1 MQAGARTEWRQFW
14 TLPIAAAL
22 GNSTTV
28 VHFYSLGPFMAPLNE
43 EFGWSRAQVSL
54 GLTVANFV
62 SVGFGILIGV
72 MIDRIG
78 PRRVGLAGTV
88 FICAA
93 IAMLGTATG
102 SMANWF
108 LLWAL
113 LALGAASIQPTVWTS
128 AVASRFDSSRGLA
141 IAVTISGAGVA
152 ASIVP
157 GLTTWLTANYGWRS
171 AYAGLGLLW
180 AIAVLPML
188 LLFFRGAHDKSVK
201 GADKGTRLAGDL
213 LPGVTVKQGLR
224 MPAFYQ
230 LSLAGMVFSFAV
242 IGMIVHFVPVLQDRG
257 LHALTAASIAGLVGL
272 SSIAGR
278 FGTGFLLDRFPGE
291 KVAMISF
298 MLPSVAALL
307 LLSGGGTWTLSAAAL
322 VIGLSLGSELDV
334 IVYLATRHFGLRRF
348 GVLFASMMVAVGLGT
363 GLGPVA
369 AGTVFD
375 MTGSYTIFIW
385 AVIPL
390 VLIGAALVGTL
401 GPYPEHERRE
411 G

>member
-28 VHFYSLGPFMAPLNE
+28 VHFYSLGPFMEPLNQ

-62 SVGFGILIGV
+62 SAGVGVGIGV
-72 MIDRIG
+72 LIDRLG
-78 PRRVGLAGTV
+78 PRRVGLAGTA

-108 LLWAL
+108 MLWAL
-113 LALGAASIQPTVWTS
+113 LAVGAASIQPTVWTS
-128 AVASRFDSSRGLA
+128 AVASRFDTSRGIA
-141 IAVTISGAGVA
+141 IAVTICGAGVA

-157 GLTTWLTANYGWRS
+157 GLTTWLTANYGWRMG
-171 AYAGLGLLW
+171 YAGLGLIW
-180 AIAVLPML
+180 AVIVLPML
-188 LLFFRGAHDKSVK
+188 FLFFRGAHDMSNK
-201 GADKGTRLAGDL
+201 GADKGKRLAGDL
-213 LPGVTVKQGLR
+213 LPGVTVNEGMRK
-224 MPAFYQ
+224 PAFYQ
-230 LSLAGMVFSFAV
+230 LGLAGMVFSFSV
-242 IGMIVHFVPVLQDRG
+242 IGLIVHFVPVLQDRG
-257 LHALTAASIAGLVGL
+257 LSAMSAASIAGLVGL
-272 SSIAGR
+272 SSIVGR
-278 FGTGFLLDRFPGE
+278 FGTGFLLDRFRGE
-291 KVAMISF
+291 RVAMFSF
-298 MLPSVAALL
+298 MLPCVAALL
-307 LLSGGGTWTLSAAAL
+307 LLSGGEVWKLSAAAL

-334 IVYLATRHFGLRRF
+334 LVYLATRHFGLRRF
-348 GVLFASMMVAVGLGT
+348 GALFATMMVAVAIGT

-375 MTGSYTIFIW
+375 STGSYTMFIW

-401 GPYPEHERRE
+401 GPYPVHEKRD